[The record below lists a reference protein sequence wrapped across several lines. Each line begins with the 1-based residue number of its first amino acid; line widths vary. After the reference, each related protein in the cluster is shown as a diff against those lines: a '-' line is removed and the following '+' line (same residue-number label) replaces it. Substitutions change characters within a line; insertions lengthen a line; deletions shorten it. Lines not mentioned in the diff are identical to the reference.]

1 RIAKKYPNEPAIED
15 GCRTIVNEVGQL
27 KRMVDE
33 FARFAR
39 MPAVHLEHAPLATNL
54 QQAASLYSG
63 VKPGVSVAVDADPE
77 ISLLMDPEQI
87 RRAVGNLLKNA
98 VEATDTGEIRVS
110 ARRNAQRVVIEVA
123 DPGRGVPDRDKE
135 KLFLPYFSTKGR
147 GTGLGLAIVHRIVR
161 DHDGHITV
169 HDNQPKGTRFHI
181 ELPA

>member
-1 RIAKKYPNEPAIED
+1 
-15 GCRTIVNEVGQL
+15 
-27 KRMVDE
+27 
-33 FARFAR
+33 
-39 MPAVHLEHAPLATNL
+39 
-54 QQAASLYSG
+54 
-63 VKPGVSVAVDADPE
+63 
-77 ISLLMDPEQI
+77 MDPEQI

-110 ARRNAQRVVIEVA
+110 ARRNAQRIVIEVA